1 MVQIHRSVISRKITE
16 RVRLRQIGLLKLILG
31 FHVDNVLID
40 KPVALPS
47 TLSNLVATPQQSL
60 SGQSSLVLVFGP
72 TLNLLRGYRVG
83 CRREVINISHAQ
95 DKFLVFFVINLMIFN
110 KKYVLRI
117 M

>member
-1 MVQIHRSVISRKITE
+1 MRQAQTNWIVEADSVGPYT
-16 RVRLRQIGLLKLILG
+16 
-31 FHVDNVLID
+31 VDNVLID
-40 KPVALPS
+40 KPVAPPS
-47 TLSNLVATPQQSL
+47 ALSNLVATPQQSL

-83 CRREVINISHAQ
+83 CRREVINIGHAQ
-95 DKFLVFFVINLMIFN
+95 DKFFIFFVINLMIFN

>member
-1 MVQIHRSVISRKITE
+1 MI
-16 RVRLRQIGLLKLILG
+16 LLKLILG

-40 KPVALPS
+40 KPVAPPS
-47 TLSNLVATPQQSL
+47 ALSNLVATPQQSL

-83 CRREVINISHAQ
+83 CRREVINIGHAP
-95 DKFLVFFVINLMIFN
+95 KISFFFVISLMIFN